1 MNLYLS
7 ISHVTSCSPLLISIP
22 HAGIEIPKSI
32 QNRINQ
38 QAKRI
43 HTDWKLDILL
53 QEFPFTKISTSISRY
68 IVDVNRSKYT
78 SKTSTLPIIPRYDE
92 FGIPLFKQYPS
103 KNLQNDW
110 IAKYY
115 TSYYDVIFEQITIK
129 KQHHSIICLLDLHSY
144 DDKHFKTDKII
155 ISTRNGTTI
164 SKKSFEFI
172 VDCFEKEELSIQVD
186 MPFKGGNIIHEI
198 SKQANVE
205 AIQIEIPYS
214 LYLDN
219 NKLDTQKGNNL
230 QEKLLRVFLQIEKY
244 YKKFRRNHIVIDTP
258 HDDKS
263 EIRN

>member
-1 MNLYLS
+1 MNVYLS
-7 ISHVTSCSPLLISIP
+7 IEHPTSSSPILISIP
-22 HAGIEIPKSI
+22 HSCIEIPEWI
-32 QNRINQ
+32 QNRINL

-43 HTDWKLDILL
+43 HTDWHVDLL
-53 QEFPFTKISTSISRY
+53 VKDFPFTKISTSISRY

-103 KNLQNDW
+103 RNLQNDW

-115 TSYYDVIFEQITIK
+115 TPYYDAIFEQISLK

-155 ISTRNGTTI
+155 ISTRNGASI
-164 SKKSFEFI
+164 SKKSFEYI
-172 VDCFEKEELSIQVD
+172 VDCFAKEELSIQVD

-198 SKQANVE
+198 SKQSNVE

-214 LYLDN
+214 MYLQN
-219 NKLDTQKGNNL
+219 NKLDTQKAKSL
-230 QEKLLRVFLQIEKY
+230 QEKLLRVFFRIEDY
-244 YKKFRRNHIVIDTP
+244 YKK
-258 HDDKS
+258 
-263 EIRN
+263 